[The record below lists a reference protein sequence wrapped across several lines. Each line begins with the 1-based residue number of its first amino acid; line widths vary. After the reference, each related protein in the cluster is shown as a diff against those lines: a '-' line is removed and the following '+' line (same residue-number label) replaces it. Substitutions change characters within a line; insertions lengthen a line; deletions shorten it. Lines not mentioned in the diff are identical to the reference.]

1 MYCSKCGNELKED
14 VLFCNKCGNK
24 IENSNEQEISE
35 IEEREQESTIIS
47 NEYTEA
53 TEQTKSDKRKESLK
67 SVIQPVVILDIMV
80 FLFIM
85 AAQLVSGEFTLGVPM
100 RIMFIVT
107 VFALPIVILGYIGL
121 MKTHVYFGKCP
132 YCKTDLRIENEV
144 TDCPMCKNRII
155 VKESKFYKINKV

>member
-1 MYCSKCGNELKED
+1 MYCSKCGNELKEGMNY
-14 VLFCNKCGNK
+14 CNKCGSK
-24 IENSNEQEISE
+24 IENNDKQTINE
-35 IEEREQESTIIS
+35 IEESKKESTIIS

-67 SVIQPVVILDIMV
+67 LVIQPIAFLDIFV

-85 AAQLVSGEFTLGVPM
+85 AVELVSGEFALGLPM
-100 RIMFIVT
+100 SIMFIVT
-107 VFALPIVILGYIGL
+107 VIGLPIAILAYNGS

-132 YCKTDLRIENEV
+132 YCKTDLKIEGEV
-144 TDCPMCKNRII
+144 ADCAMCNNRII